1 MAEWRKKADAVC
13 FDVDSTRNTCFPL
26 VSSLT
31 TSSRMPGMM
40 GKAYIAMNLSTP
52 CCVGIYA
59 NNMFDE
65 EGKYAGFDD
74 TEPTSRSGGK
84 AEAVKRIK
92 ASNGFQTVY
101 EFMRAIEVSSE
112 RVSGGFSA
120 TCGNMR
126 HSLALR
132 RDGSI
137 LRVVRHEF
145 PLAPAEL
152 GALAYEALRLAVI
165 PWQRERRLAK
175 GA

>member
-1 MAEWRKKADAVC
+1 MFFEKRTLQSFGCSVGP
-13 FDVDSTRNTCFPL
+13 R
-26 VSSLT
+26 VSA
-31 TSSRMPGMM
+31 R
-40 GKAYIAMNLSTP
+40 
-52 CCVGIYA
+52 
-59 NNMFDE
+59 
-65 EGKYAGFDD
+65 EG
-74 TEPTSRSGGK
+74 S
-84 AEAVKRIK
+84 
-92 ASNGFQTVY
+92 
-101 EFMRAIEVSSE
+101 MRAIEVSSE

-132 RDGSI
+132 SDGSI

-145 PLAPAEL
+145 RRPPTGSGVRVRVRASGSPHSGVLSVQEICVPSFVAMSALAPAEL